1 MAEKRKDS
9 KGRIL
14 RDNERQRSDG
24 KYEYRYYFAGQLKSI
39 YAWKLVPTDK
49 TPVGK
54 REDLSLREKIKQ
66 IEHDLKD
73 GIDTNKGNITL
84 HQLFEMYM
92 STKTDL
98 KESTRCNYM
107 ALWNNTVKDSMIGN
121 MKISQIKKIHVKA
134 FYSDLVKQGLSA
146 NTVKLFHNLIFPAL
160 EMAVDSDMIRKNPAK
175 DARKG
180 VGGTKKEREALTAT
194 EQEKL
199 LDFIAEND
207 HYKLY
212 YPMIVIALN
221 TALRVGELTA
231 LQWSDIDMKNNVL
244 HVRRQLLYK
253 NLGDGCNFRF
263 QSLKTEAG
271 KRDIPLTP
279 QAKKCLQQ
287 IRELDLMLGREA
299 VRKEVAGANN
309 FVFINSNGNPFA
321 TNGVNFVLRNIVN
334 AYNKQ
339 EEEQAKKQKRASVLL
354 PHISAHIL
362 RHTACTRLAEGGIDP
377 KVLQVIMG
385 HSDIGVTM
393 NVYNHVDNE
402 RIMKEIERVSVAM

>member
-9 KGRIL
+9 RGRIL
-14 RDNERQRSDG
+14 RDNEYQRNDG
-24 KYEYRYYFAGQLKSI
+24 KYEYKYIFAGQRKSI

-49 TPVGK
+49 TPIGK
-54 REDLSLREKIKQ
+54 KEDLSLREKEKQ

-107 ALWNNTVKDSMIGN
+107 ALWNNTVKNSMIGT

-180 VGGTKKEREALTAT
+180 VGGTKKERVALTAM

-199 LDFIAEND
+199 LNFMAED
-207 HYKLY
+207 AHYKLY
-212 YPMIVIALN
+212 YPMIVFALN

-231 LQWSDIDMKNNVL
+231 LQWSDVDMKNNVI

-271 KRDIPLTP
+271 KRDIPLTQ

-299 VRKEVAGANN
+299 MRKEVAGAKN
-309 FVFINSNGNPFA
+309 FIFINSNGSPFA
-321 TNGVNFVLRNIVN
+321 TNAVNFVLKNVVKT
-334 AYNKQ
+334 YNKQ
-339 EEEQAKKQKRASVLL
+339 EEQQAKKERREGVLL

-362 RHTACTRLAEGGIDP
+362 RHSACTRFAESGMDA
-377 KVLQVIMG
+377 KVLQAIMG

-393 NVYNHVDNE
+393 NVYNHVDS
-402 RIMKEIERVSVAM
+402 ERVQKEVMKIEAVM